1 MDSEFKIENT
11 HVPDK
16 VYAYMIQIHH
26 MLYELVDC
34 HHGDSVSIEVLDDNG
49 VVRENGTVD
58 AIQIKSATSE
68 RNSVSDKAVDLWKT
82 LYNWLMSVKA
92 CEVEVENTKFRL
104 FITVNKSGEIVSSFS
119 KAMSTEEAEEAW
131 EFARSKFYDENNE
144 EKNINDAYGTY
155 VRAFFNDDN
164 RESAIKIIKNFHIE
178 VCKQKYSA
186 TIREKLRGYIGQD
199 DLFEVL
205 YKGLLGWANDVVS
218 ECVENHR
225 PIVVAWERF
234 QKEYRQLFRECN
246 QKYALP
252 SLFCTPSTEEIEGEL
267 KKGQYYIAQLEL
279 IDAEF
284 YDKLE
289 AANDFLCA
297 ATDRMQWGK
306 TGMVS
311 SKQFKDYDIKLKR
324 NWNNKRR
331 IVKSENVQRTDE
343 EKGYR
348 LYSCCAD
355 GKVEMDNYEVPDSFY
370 MGCMHALSDKRDIG
384 WHPNFKKILGGKKL

>member
-68 RNSVSDKAVDLWKT
+68 RNPVSDKAVDLWKT

-144 EKNINDAYGTY
+144 EKI
-155 VRAFFNDDN
+155 
-164 RESAIKIIKNFHIE
+164 
-178 VCKQKYSA
+178 
-186 TIREKLRGYIGQD
+186 LMM
-199 DLFEVL
+199 
-205 YKGLLGWANDVVS
+205 
-218 ECVENHR
+218 
-225 PIVVAWERF
+225 
-234 QKEYRQLFRECN
+234 
-246 QKYALP
+246 
-252 SLFCTPSTEEIEGEL
+252 
-267 KKGQYYIAQLEL
+267 
-279 IDAEF
+279 
-284 YDKLE
+284 
-289 AANDFLCA
+289 
-297 ATDRMQWGK
+297 RMAH
-306 TGMVS
+306 M
-311 SKQFKDYDIKLKR
+311 
-324 NWNNKRR
+324 
-331 IVKSENVQRTDE
+331 
-343 EKGYR
+343 
-348 LYSCCAD
+348 
-355 GKVEMDNYEVPDSFY
+355 
-370 MGCMHALSDKRDIG
+370 
-384 WHPNFKKILGGKKL
+384 